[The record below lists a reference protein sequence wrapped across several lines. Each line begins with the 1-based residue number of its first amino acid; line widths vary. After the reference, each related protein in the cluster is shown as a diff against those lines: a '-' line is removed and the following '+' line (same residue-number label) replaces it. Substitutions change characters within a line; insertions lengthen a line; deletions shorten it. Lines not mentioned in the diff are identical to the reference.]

1 MEESMRRLMHNVEL
15 LVVLMG
21 KGDWRGAAEAI
32 SQAKLLLGE
41 LERDMQSKAEAR
53 ARKAPGS
60 RTILIP

>member
-1 MEESMRRLMHNVEL
+1 MRRLMHNVEL

-21 KGDWRGAAEAI
+21 KGDWKGAAEAI